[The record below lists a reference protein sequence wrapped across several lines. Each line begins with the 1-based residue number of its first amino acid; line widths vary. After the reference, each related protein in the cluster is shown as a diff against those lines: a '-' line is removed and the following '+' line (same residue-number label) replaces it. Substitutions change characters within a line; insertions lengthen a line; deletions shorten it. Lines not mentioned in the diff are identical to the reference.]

1 MTADPGG
8 GLHAG
13 SHPRHGLDSL
23 LNAPVRISVMAALM
37 PLDKAEFG
45 FVRDLVEV
53 TDSLLSKQV
62 AALED
67 AGYVE
72 VHKGRVGRRPRT
84 WIAVTAEGRTAY
96 QRHLA
101 ALRAIAG
108 DWGQ

>member
-1 MTADPGG
+1 
-8 GLHAG
+8 
-13 SHPRHGLDSL
+13 
-23 LNAPVRISVMAALM
+23 MAALM
-37 PLDKAEFG
+37 PLDKVEFG

-96 QRHLA
+96 RRHLA